1 MLYFSFHELSL
12 AYLSFIFLGLIFGTL
27 YPCAFTLAS
36 GIGRLTRL
44 PSDVRTLIKKPSR
57 ERISEI
63 NIRVVHVNSFLKN
76 LIDFIILTIFGISQI
91 LLSYVFLDGTVR
103 ILPLVL
109 STVCFYLGARLVGR
123 YLIRYFLC
131 AFTFLYRIIV
141 ITLALIVKS
150 LTVILGLLFLPVIKI
165 LKAFISLFKRI
176 KPLIGGFIKKKIKQK
191 LYKS

>member
-1 MLYFSFHELSL
+1 MLYFSFYELSL
-12 AYLSFIFLGLIFGTL
+12 ACISFIFLGLIFGTV

-36 GIGRLTRL
+36 GVGRLTRL
-44 PSDVRTLIKKPSR
+44 PSEVVALIKKPSR

-63 NIRVVHVNSFLKN
+63 SIREVHVNSFLKN
-76 LIDFIILTIFGISQI
+76 LIDFIILSIFGISQI

-103 ILPLVL
+103 ILPPLL
-109 STVCFYLGARLVGR
+109 STVCFYLGARLVRR

-150 LTVILGLLFLPVIKI
+150 LTVILWLLFFPVIKI
-165 LKAFISLFKRI
+165 QGAFIGLFKKI
-176 KPLIGGFIKKKIKQK
+176 KRLIGGFIKKKMKQK